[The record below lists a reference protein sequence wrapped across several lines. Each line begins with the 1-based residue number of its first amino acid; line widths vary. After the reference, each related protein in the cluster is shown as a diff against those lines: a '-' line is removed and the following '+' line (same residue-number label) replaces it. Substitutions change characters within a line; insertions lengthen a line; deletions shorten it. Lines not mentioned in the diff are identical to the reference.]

1 MIIANPIY
9 DIVFKY
15 LMEDI
20 EIAKGLLSAILK
32 EEIVSMEV
40 KPQESAAEVV
50 THAVP
55 LAIIRF
61 DFKAI
66 IKQKDGAYV
75 KVLIE
80 LQKARHLLDIM
91 RFRKYLG
98 DNYGKEDTIT
108 DTNGNIISEPLR
120 IISLYL
126 LGFKISDRYPAVSKI
141 KGVVEDVVS
150 GQTLLERPKEPFVDL
165 LTHESYVIQIPRLK
179 NTMQT
184 EVERVLSIFDQ
195 KYRSEDDVHQMNYQI
210 AVTDP
215 LIKRMLDRLNRAS
228 ANAELRKQMDLE
240 DEADRVISRLL
251 REQDA
256 KAEKLLAEKD
266 QIITEK
272 DQVITEKDQVITEKD
287 KLIAELLEKLK
298 NQP

>member
-141 KGVVEDVVS
+141 KGVVRL
-150 GQTLLERPKEPFVDL
+150 TLL
-165 LTHESYVIQIPRLK
+165 S
-179 NTMQT
+179 
-184 EVERVLSIFDQ
+184 
-195 KYRSEDDVHQMNYQI
+195 VHW
-210 AVTDP
+210 
-215 LIKRMLDRLNRAS
+215 
-228 ANAELRKQMDLE
+228 
-240 DEADRVISRLL
+240 ADN
-251 REQDA
+251 
-256 KAEKLLAEKD
+256 
-266 QIITEK
+266 ITA
-272 DQVITEKDQVITEKD
+272 T
-287 KLIAELLEKLK
+287 
-298 NQP
+298 NN